1 MLRFRKVT
9 EGVLTGFN
17 TNLVECFTPY
27 FLSLKHEFTSFTAI
41 CVCFRLRTAILLL
54 KRNWRLKC
62 HHFRFAPLNLPSHVC
77 FNFYFHLSFFVSS
90 VRYLVFPF
98 SSFIMPPFF
107 CVPIYLFFP
116 SLLTRQSWRP
126 AKYIPSFFSTL
137 RHSVS
142 ASLPIFLSRSSSFL
156 SWSVSIK
163 HFIPVL
169 HYYFLACVAFE
180 ISALPRSS
188 THTQHTVLGFDSFLE
203 DVSCFFNS
211 TTLNIKNASTGLN

>member
-1 MLRFRKVT
+1 MPPDV
-9 EGVLTGFN
+9 G
-17 TNLVECFTPY
+17 
-27 FLSLKHEFTSFTAI
+27 
-41 CVCFRLRTAILLL
+41 
-54 KRNWRLKC
+54 
-62 HHFRFAPLNLPSHVC
+62 
-77 FNFYFHLSFFVSS
+77 FNFYFHLSFFLFRRFV
-90 VRYLVFPF
+90 VLCLHFLLLLCLL
-98 SSFIMPPFF
+98 PFF